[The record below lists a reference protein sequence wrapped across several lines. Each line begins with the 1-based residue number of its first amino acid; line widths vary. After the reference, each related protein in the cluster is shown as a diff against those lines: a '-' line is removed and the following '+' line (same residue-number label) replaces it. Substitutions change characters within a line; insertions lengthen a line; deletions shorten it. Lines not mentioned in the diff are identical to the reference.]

1 VRWDK
6 LNINVP
12 GNALSDFDE
21 DTLDAEVPRPAGK
34 DREFGWV
41 DFAVLLIDEREVH
54 TREELDV
61 RSNIGVRWSAGNL
74 KTVDA
79 VLVNCLRDCMGNQR
93 PYIKISRG
101 TYVSWT
107 DNGAVPV
114 AHHDIVA
121 ILETV
126 GA

>member
-1 VRWDK
+1 MK
-6 LNINVP
+6 LIRR
-12 GNALSDFDE
+12 NALSDFDE

-34 DREFGWV
+34 HREFGWV
-41 DFAVLLIDEREVH
+41 DFPVQLIDEREVH
-54 TREELDV
+54 TRKELDLG
-61 RSNIGVRWSAGNL
+61 SNIRVRCSARNL

-79 VLVNCLRDCMGNQR
+79 VLVNCLRDYMAIRG
-93 PYIKISRG
+93 IDHKEIS
-101 TYVSWT
+101 TDVSWSN
-107 DNGAVPV
+107 DGAIPV